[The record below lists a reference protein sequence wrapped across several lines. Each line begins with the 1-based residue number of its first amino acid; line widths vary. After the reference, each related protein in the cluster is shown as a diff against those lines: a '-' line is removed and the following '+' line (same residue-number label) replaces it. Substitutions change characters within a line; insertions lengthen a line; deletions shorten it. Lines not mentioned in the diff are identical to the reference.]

1 LTQGAVERAI
11 TSSRDVPKPTDN
23 GLIESFNGRLRD
35 EFLNVHDFVTM
46 HDLRE
51 KLRVWQEDYNHR
63 RPHGSLANLT
73 RASLP
78 GEGQDQ
84 PAERHGSRSKP
95 SRFRGNVKAA

>member
-1 LTQGAVERAI
+1 
-11 TSSRDVPKPTDN
+11 
-23 GLIESFNGRLRD
+23 LRD

-73 RASLP
+73 
-78 GEGQDQ
+78 
-84 PAERHGSRSKP
+84 P
-95 SRFRGNVKAA
+95 SEFARRGAGPTSGAARL